1 MKEAQDELE
10 PVKEKAKEAVESK
23 FVGKGGLVIQ
33 GCRRRRDGKNFFFY
47 GDKTDGGL
55 PLDDE
60 RLLWP
65 QQQTAGCSS
74 SHLTFSLHLAEVA
87 AALAASSA
95 TQRSSRSRVAACLKE
110 RGIPSVVLER
120 AGCIAS
126 LWQLK
131 TYDRLRLHLPKQF
144 CELPQMPFPAGF
156 PKYPDRRQ
164 FVSYL
169 EAYAGA
175 FDVRPRFHQTVVEA
189 RYDTAVGLWRVRTS
203 EGGRE
208 YFSRWLVVAT
218 GENAEA
224 VVPDL
229 EGAAGFRGTVAH
241 TSSYKSGD
249 SYRGQRV
256 LVVGCGN
263 SGMEVCL
270 DLCDN
275 NALPT
280 IVVRDSDKVRKKIHE
295 STASI
300 APQLRQPP
308 NGILMTNERSDNNP
322 EEATACI
329 ALSKNDSYA
338 TSASGAKH
346 IVQVGLGDDDQGIE
360 DDFSAWR
367 ELLWPELDK
376 LLQDENETGA
386 STPYIAAI
394 PEYRVVFVKLEE
406 VPYLDKSLNF
416 ANGHAIHAIQ
426 HPCSQM
432 YMNAYSV
439 MPKFDYL
446 AHSFMEGGWKT
457 NILCLVFG
465 CLFAEYGYIKKP
477 TEQMDVYSF
486 GVVLLELITG
496 RPAEQPESRESV
508 DVVKLVRRKVNM
520 TNGALQVLDP
530 KIPSSEQHDMPEVLG
545 LALLPL
551 RTSEPTTELC
561 YGT

>member
-1 MKEAQDELE
+1 MMIEQIVFTNNRTPNK
-10 PVKEKAKEAVESK
+10 
-23 FVGKGGLVIQ
+23 I
-33 GCRRRRDGKNFFFY
+33 N
-47 GDKTDGGL
+47 
-55 PLDDE
+55 
-60 RLLWP
+60 
-65 QQQTAGCSS
+65 S

-295 STASI
+295 VSLHTENMEDSICSVRSMAECGTPIADGMIEDINRSLQLMSASK
-300 APQLRQPP
+300 LNR
-308 NGILMTNERSDNNP
+308 GLL
-322 EEATACI
+322 
-329 ALSKNDSYA
+329 ALSSNAVHK
-338 TSASGAKH
+338 
-346 IVQVGLGDDDQGIE
+346 
-360 DDFSAWR
+360 
-367 ELLWPELDK
+367 LW
-376 LLQDENETGA
+376 QW
-386 STPYIAAI
+386 S
-394 PEYRVVFVKLEE
+394 
-406 VPYLDKSLNF
+406 
-416 ANGHAIHAIQ
+416 
-426 HPCSQM
+426 
-432 YMNAYSV
+432 
-439 MPKFDYL
+439 
-446 AHSFMEGGWKT
+446 
-457 NILCLVFG
+457 
-465 CLFAEYGYIKKP
+465 
-477 TEQMDVYSF
+477 
-486 GVVLLELITG
+486 
-496 RPAEQPESRESV
+496 
-508 DVVKLVRRKVNM
+508 
-520 TNGALQVLDP
+520 
-530 KIPSSEQHDMPEVLG
+530 
-545 LALLPL
+545 
-551 RTSEPTTELC
+551 
-561 YGT
+561 